1 MLNLIKKIF
10 KLYPSNEKIFE
21 AAKRGDKSILKLPK
35 EKLIIKDKYGWIPL
49 HWLAFNKVKEI
60 LSLDKSLLKIMDDD
74 GETPI
79 HYLADKGVKEILKLD
94 KSLLIIK
101 NNNGDTPIHWLARR
115 GVEIPEEL
123 KQYI

>member
-1 MLNLIKKIF
+1 MIK
-10 KLYPSNEKIFE
+10 N
-21 AAKRGDKSILKLPK
+21 
-35 EKLIIKDKYGWIPL
+35 
-49 HWLAFNKVKEI
+49 N
-60 LSLDKSLLKIMDDD
+60 D

-79 HYLADKGVKEILKLD
+79 HWLAINKVKEILKLD

-101 NNNGDTPIHWLARR
+101 NNDGKTPIHYLASR